1 MNKPIIMAIA
11 ALAVFSVIATGFPA
25 ASAQYG
31 GSPGGGTAS
40 PEQLQR
46 CEELGIERAN
56 CNDVTILAKERVTS
70 AQSTQYGN
78 NPEGSGTPYLRG
90 VETWG
95 IIGALAAIFG
105 GVAAAF
111 FFKGRGAKSTSA

>member
-11 ALAVFSVIATGFPA
+11 ALAVFSVMATGFPA
-25 ASAQYG
+25 VYAQYS
-31 GSPGGGTAS
+31 GSPGGGTAT
-40 PEQLQR
+40 PEQLER
-46 CEELGIERAN
+46 CAELGIERAN

-78 NPEGSGTPYLRG
+78 NPEGSGTPYFSGL
-90 VETWG
+90 ETWG
-95 IIGALAAIFG
+95 VIGALAAIFG

-111 FFKGRGAKSTSA
+111 FFKGRGARQASA

>member
-11 ALAVFSVIATGFPA
+11 ALAVFSLM
-25 ASAQYG
+25 ASGVPMANAQYG
-31 GSPGGGTAS
+31 SSPGGGTAT

-56 CNDVTILAKERVTS
+56 CNDITILAKERLTT
-70 AQSTQYGN
+70 ARSTQYGN
-78 NPEGSGTPYLRG
+78 DPEGSGTPYFTGL
-90 VETWG
+90 ETWG
-95 IIGALAAIFG
+95 VIGALAAIFG

-111 FFKGRGAKSTSA
+111 FFKGRGARQSSA